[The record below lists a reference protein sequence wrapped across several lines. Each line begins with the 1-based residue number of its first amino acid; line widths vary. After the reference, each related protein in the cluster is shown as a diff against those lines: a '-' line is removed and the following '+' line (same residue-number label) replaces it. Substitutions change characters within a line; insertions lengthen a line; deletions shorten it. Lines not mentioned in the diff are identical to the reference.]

1 MKTSCLIWRGTFVWT
16 HQHIFKVLAAQI
28 SIFEQLSVFPS
39 FRWFNF
45 ERVVQI
51 LVSKGVYH
59 LNLQELQTI
68 IRDVCFIENEEEVST
83 MLDFYHD
90 LGVIVRHRNT
100 VVLQAQ
106 WLIEVLKQ
114 LITIRSFND
123 MVRRKSLKCM
133 IIALLCSRNNLSTCR
148 VG

>member
-1 MKTSCLIWRGTFVWT
+1 MKASCLIWRGTFVWT
-16 HQHIFKVLAAQI
+16 HQRVFKVLAVQI
-28 SIFEQLSVFPS
+28 SIFEQLSVFPF

-59 LNLQELQTI
+59 LHLQELQTI

-123 MVRRKSLKCM
+123 MVGRKIAKCM
-133 IIALLCSRNNLSTCR
+133 IIAPLCSRNNLSTRR